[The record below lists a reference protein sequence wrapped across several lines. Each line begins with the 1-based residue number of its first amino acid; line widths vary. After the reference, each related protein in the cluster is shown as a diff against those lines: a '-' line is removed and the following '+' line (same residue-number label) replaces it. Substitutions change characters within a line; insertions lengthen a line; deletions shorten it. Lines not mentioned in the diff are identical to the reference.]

1 LQKKK
6 ETSFQQKKTINLYTD
21 KTPSRTNDIQQ
32 YCIHLKT
39 AVDDFASSWHSKNG
53 SSKAKE
59 MKNDNSKATKNI
71 RALA

>member
-1 LQKKK
+1 M
-6 ETSFQQKKTINLYTD
+6 
-21 KTPSRTNDIQQ
+21 TNGIRQ

-39 AVDDFASSWHSKNG
+39 TVDDIASSWHSKNG

-59 MKNDNSKATKNI
+59 MKDDNSKATKNM